1 MDGLAN
7 VALSADFGSAKAF
20 DHDGRRDDNSGQGV
34 KVAIGPQHFDLLKL
48 IGEGA
53 FGKVI
58 MVRNRINKELY
69 AMKAISKKLL
79 RKKNNMQYM
88 KSERDIL
95 TKVKHP
101 FIVTLRFAFQT
112 ETRLFL
118 VMDFL
123 SGGELFFHLKR
134 KGLILEAEA
143 RLYLAEMVVAIEFL
157 HSMGVVHRDLKP
169 ENVLL
174 RPDGHVCLT
183 DFGLAKEVGDNTQVR
198 TLCGTSEYMAPEM
211 LLRNGY
217 TKAVDWWSLGALF
230 FEMLAG
236 KPPFTAK
243 TPKELDRKILSE
255 KFSIPP
261 YVTATAASLLKGLL
275 EKDVNKRLGAKKSTM
290 FSIGGV
296 AGLKQHEFFTD
307 TGGAPLDWHLVQTC
321 GYEPPIK
328 PSEAAAAALAAA
340 AAATT
345 PSSSSSSSSSSLED
359 SALLLTANFHEGFT
373 GQCLSPSVI
382 EESYGAS
389 TPKGEKERDRIASPS
404 PSSSPAWSRSSSFAP
419 TREGTPALP
428 DGPGGGGGIEEY
440 AGFEFVDAGFVCT
453 AEQLAEFDAALSSKQ
468 QRSAKKRD
476 HKAKQAEDKARK
488 AQAAQLQAQQAEAV
502 AAEARAAQERLKR
515 ASEEKERAK
524 QAVRDDIAK
533 LEAIIGAHDE
543 WAAKYVFLSH
553 PTLFLR
559 PFVSR
564 FPSLALPSS
573 L

>member
-1 MDGLAN
+1 
-7 VALSADFGSAKAF
+7 
-20 DHDGRRDDNSGQGV
+20 
-34 KVAIGPQHFDLLKL
+34 
-48 IGEGA
+48 
-53 FGKVI
+53 
-58 MVRNRINKELY
+58 
-69 AMKAISKKLL
+69 MKAISKKLL

-143 RLYLAEMVVAIEFL
+143 RLYLAEIVVAIEFL

-174 RPDGHVCLT
+174 RPDGHVCIT

-328 PSEAAAAALAAA
+328 PCEAAAASLAAA
-340 AAATT
+340 AAAN
-345 PSSSSSSSSSSLED
+345 PSSSSSSLED
-359 SALLLTANFHEGFT
+359 SALLLAANFHEGFT

-389 TPKGEKERDRIASPS
+389 TPRGERDRDRIASPS

-428 DGPGGGGGIEEY
+428 DGPGVGSEEY
-440 AGFEFVDAGFVCT
+440 PGFEFVDAGFVCT
-453 AEQLAEFDAALSSKQ
+453 AEQLADFDAALSSKQ

-488 AQAAQLQAQQAEAV
+488 AQAAQFEAQQAEAV
-502 AAEARAAQERLKR
+502 AAEARAEQERLKQ
-515 ASEEKERAK
+515 AIEEKEWAK
-524 QAVRDDIAK
+524 KALRDDIAK

-543 WAAKYVFLSH
+543 WAAKYVFSFISISCLSLPPPH
-553 PTLFLR
+553 FSP
-559 PFVSR
+559 
-564 FPSLALPSS
+564 PSLFSLSS
-573 L
+573 HNRLFPQNSLFPL